1 MTKTL
6 LLLEWERYTEI
17 FNVRPNRDRYNIIC
31 RFAFMVSARRAFTTI
46 QIGSVMGKDHST
58 VVHAARQHEMN
69 MKFDTEY
76 QRMFEVCEDIMSN
89 IITSDDYQAG
99 FARMDTVLENIR
111 LRSLINNKSEQIL
124 KLEDK
129 LHRYELCD

>member
-17 FNVRPNRDRYNIIC
+17 FNIKPNRDRFNIVC
-31 RFAFMVSARRAFTTI
+31 RFAFMVSARRAFTTK

-58 VVHAARQHEMN
+58 VVHAAKQHEMN
-69 MKFDTEY
+69 IKFDKDY
-76 QRMFEVCEDIMSN
+76 QRMFDVCEDIMSS
-89 IITSDDYQAG
+89 IITSDDYQAQTN
-99 FARMDTVLENIR
+99 RIDTVLENIR
-111 LRSLINNKSEQIL
+111 LRSLVNNKSQKIL
-124 KLEDK
+124 QLEDK

>member
-17 FNVRPNRDRYNIIC
+17 FNVRPNRDRFNIVC
-31 RFAFMVSARRAFTTI
+31 RFAFMVSARRAFTTK

-58 VVHAARQHEMN
+58 VVHAAKQHEMN
-69 MKFDTEY
+69 IKFDKDY
-76 QRMFEVCEDIMSN
+76 QRMFDVCEDIMSS
-89 IITSDDYQAG
+89 IITSDDYQAQTN
-99 FARMDTVLENIR
+99 RIDTVLENIR
-111 LRSLINNKSEQIL
+111 LRSLVNNKSQKIL
-124 KLEDK
+124 QLEDK